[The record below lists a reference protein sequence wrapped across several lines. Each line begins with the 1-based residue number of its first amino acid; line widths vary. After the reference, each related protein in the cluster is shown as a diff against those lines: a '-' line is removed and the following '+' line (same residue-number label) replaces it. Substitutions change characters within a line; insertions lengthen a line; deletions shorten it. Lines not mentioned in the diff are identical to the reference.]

1 MKRQILIGLALGLLA
16 GAGVAAVPYLFAA
29 LQSQIGAIGI
39 DGTLPW
45 YTTRAAAIT
54 AYLLLSATTMLGLT
68 ITAKGPNRWLSRA
81 SVFALHEYLS
91 WLALG
96 FVGLHVGSLLVDTFQ
111 PFNPLDVL
119 VPFASAYRT
128 VAVGLGTISL
138 YLMAVLVSSFYLRAR
153 IGQKTWRAIHFSSF
167 LLYVI
172 ATLHGIT
179 AGSSSTQPWM
189 QALYLLSGGAVL
201 ILLAYRIAKSR
212 TTASRRQ
219 EAGRNAVPGR
229 YTAGAAS

>member
-1 MKRQILIGLALGLLA
+1 MLVGLALGLLT
-16 GAGVAAVPYLFAA
+16 GAA
-29 LQSQIGAIGI
+29 IGALPLLMGVLRLQLSTIGI
-39 DGTLPW
+39 NGTLPW

-68 ITAKGPNRWLSRA
+68 ITAKGSNRWLSRA

-111 PFNPLDVL
+111 PFSPVDVL

-128 VAVGLGTISL
+128 VAVGLGTIGL
-138 YLMAVLVSSFYLRAR
+138 YLMAVLVSSFYLRSR
-153 IGQKTWRAIHFSSF
+153 IGHKTWRAIHFSSF
-167 LLYVI
+167 LLYVV

-179 AGSSSTQPWM
+179 AGSSSTQAWM
-189 QALYLLSGGAVL
+189 QALYLLSGGTVL
-201 ILLAYRIAKSR
+201 LLLGYRIMQSR
-212 TTASRRQ
+212 ATASRRR
-219 EAGRNAVPGR
+219 ESARKAVMGRH
-229 YTAGAAS
+229 TAGAAT